1 MILLAHVYGSYL
13 EPKLATGHPTAREL
27 PRGRQDQKP
36 NPANLS
42 RWPAE
47 RIEQLRA
54 VRGDQLLPAAEAVEI
69 VRSLPHGH
77 VLATLGA
84 ARRIALEVTAK
95 NENLERARNSRT
107 TVVPEP
113 PIRLSPSGSLL
124 RTCSNPVSGNPPA
137 RSPTSGDAA
146 AHQIQ

>member
-1 MILLAHVYGSYL
+1 MYMAVISNRSSPPAILLRESYR
-13 EPKLATGHPTAREL
+13 EAGKIKNRTPPTCRAGPPNASSNSAPCAAT
-27 PRGRQDQKP
+27 
-36 NPANLS
+36 NCS
-42 RWPAE
+42 
-47 RIEQLRA
+47 
-54 VRGDQLLPAAEAVEI
+54 AAEAVEI